1 MKTVLRYLLY
11 IIVFLLIGLLSSR
24 ADVGRDYLFYISKNI
39 LPILLTLFVLYT
51 TIFSLVLKEFSIYK
65 SKMKM
70 DGIKEVQKLINS
82 LKRNFKIML
91 SIIGI
96 DVLFLILYEIIPTTT
111 NVCLLQI
118 SRIIINVCTA
128 FSIFYFLYVIYD
140 SINGF
145 FNLYIENNK

>member
-1 MKTVLRYLLY
+1 MKTVLRYLIY
-11 IIVFLLIGLLSSR
+11 IISSLFLGLLSSR